1 MPTEQTRDASSRLT
15 QPAPAASSAGA
26 TAGPGVE
33 LTARVVGSGTGDHTD
48 PSALSAGS
56 WGATW
61 GEEER
66 ERERTDSEAGSWVI
80 GLGGSHAHGDKQG
93 GDWMRLGLRVLLL
106 AFRTVQPGQG
116 GASTIPDEV
125 HPHLSTA
132 QD

>member
-1 MPTEQTRDASSRLT
+1 SRLT

-26 TAGPGVE
+26 AAGPGAE
-33 LTARVVGSGTGDHTD
+33 LTVGSGTGDRTD

-66 ERERTDSEAGSWVI
+66 ERERTDSEAGSRVI

-93 GDWMRLGLRVLLL
+93 GDWRRLGLRVLLP
-106 AFRTVQPGQG
+106 AFRTVQP
-116 GASTIPDEV
+116 
-125 HPHLSTA
+125 
-132 QD
+132 